1 MMRTVS
7 LSNICTKIASGG
19 TPLTRRDDYY
29 GGDIPWLRTQE
40 INFGNIYSTEKTITE
55 LGLKKS
61 SAKIIPKDSVIVA
74 MYGATAGKSAIN
86 KIPLATNQACC
97 NLIIDNSKADYRF
110 VYYYLVNSYE
120 KLLSAAVGAAQQNL
134 GSKQISAMTIN
145 LPPLDQQ
152 KKIANILG
160 SLDEKIELNRRM
172 NETLEQLGQTIFRY
186 HFIANPEVKNWP
198 IVKVGDILSELQ
210 SGSRP
215 KGGAVELGVPS
226 IGAEN
231 IIGLG
236 KYDYSKEKY
245 ISEDFFNKLSRGI
258 VNSEDVLLYK
268 DGAYVGKKSLFMN
281 GFPHKKCAV
290 NEHVFILRTNPKLR
304 SQFFLY
310 FWLDQ
315 SSITKKI
322 IDAGVKAAQPGIN
335 QSNVNSLP
343 ILLPPEESVKKFDD
357 EISPIM
363 EMIFSNAVESNHLA
377 TFRDALLPKL
387 ISGEIEA

>member
-1 MMRTVS
+1 MRTVI
-7 LSNICTKIASGG
+7 LSDIIELTGGG
-19 TPLTRRDDYY
+19 TPKTSKPEFWN
-29 GGDIPWLRTQE
+29 GDIPWLSVVD
-40 INFGNIYSTEKTITE
+40 FGGDGRWVDKAEKTITNLGLENSSTKLLKSGDIIISARGTVGE
-55 LGLKKS
+55 LAQLKRPMAFNQSCYGIRARAGVDQDFLYYLLKKS
-61 SAKIIPKDSVIVA
+61 VNDLRRQSHGGVFNTITRSTFDVVSISIPSIV
-74 MYGATAGKSAIN
+74 T
-86 KIPLATNQACC
+86 
-97 NLIIDNSKADYRF
+97 
-110 VYYYLVNSYE
+110 
-120 KLLSAAVGAAQQNL
+120 
-134 GSKQISAMTIN
+134 
-145 LPPLDQQ
+145 Q

-172 NETLEQLGQTIFRY
+172 NETLEQLGQALFRY
-186 HFIANPEVKNWP
+186 YFIANPEVKNWP

-258 VNSEDVLLYK
+258 VNSGDVLLYK
-268 DGAYVGKKSLFMN
+268 DGAYIGKKSLFMN

-290 NEHVFILRTNPKLR
+290 NEHVFILRTNHKLR
-304 SQFFLY
+304 SQFFMY

-322 IDAGVKAAQPGIN
+322 INAGVKAAQPGIN

-343 ILLPPEESVKKFDD
+343 ILLPPEESVKKFDNK
-357 EISPIM
+357 ISPIM
-363 EMIFSNAVESNHLA
+363 EMIFSNAVESNRLA

-387 ISGEIEA
+387 ISGEIKI

>member
-1 MMRTVS
+1 MMRTVLLGDIVRIRRGAS
-7 LSNICTKIASGG
+7 PRPIQDYIQSTPGVPWVKIADATSANSRFISSTKEYIKEDGRRKSVEVSPGTLILSNSATPGLPMIMKIEACVHDGWLVLDELKGVDRDWLYYFLLNRREISAKAASGSVFSNLK
-19 TPLTRRDDYY
+19 TDIVRRFEV
-29 GGDIPWLRTQE
+29 L
-40 INFGNIYSTEKTITE
+40 
-55 LGLKKS
+55 
-61 SAKIIPKDSVIVA
+61 
-74 MYGATAGKSAIN
+74 
-86 KIPLATNQACC
+86 
-97 NLIIDNSKADYRF
+97 
-110 VYYYLVNSYE
+110 
-120 KLLSAAVGAAQQNL
+120 
-134 GSKQISAMTIN
+134 
-145 LPPLDQQ
+145 LPPIGQQ

-290 NEHVFILRTNPKLR
+290 NEHVFILRANPKLR

-343 ILLPPEESVKKFDD
+343 ILLPPEESVKKFDN

-387 ISGEIEA
+387 ISGEIEV